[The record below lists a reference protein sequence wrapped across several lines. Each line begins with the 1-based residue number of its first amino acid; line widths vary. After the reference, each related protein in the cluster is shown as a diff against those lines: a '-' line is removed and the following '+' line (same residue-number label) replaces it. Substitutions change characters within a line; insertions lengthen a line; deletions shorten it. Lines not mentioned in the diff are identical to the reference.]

1 MKPDKGISGHTEGE
15 RDRERGKGSGSQQN
29 LQYWIHTLCSRRV
42 GCATCSRSNSSV
54 VHCLLLLLLL
64 LFVVHVVVVIAVV
77 GCPFAQKQQ
86 QPATRCA
93 ATQPAIILY
102 CIFRP
107 DKSALLHVP
116 CSLSSL
122 VESSRVSSAL
132 SWPVPVFSALPA
144 FPFPVLCCCA
154 IINNHNSNLL
164 PLYCSLNPVY
174 DAAFVS
180 FLAAK
185 KF

>member
-1 MKPDKGISGHTEGE
+1 MKPDKGISGHTEGK
-15 RDRERGKGSGSQQN
+15 REGEGSGSQQS

-42 GCATCSRSNSSV
+42 GCATCSSSNSSV
-54 VHCLLLLLLL
+54 VHCLLLL
-64 LFVVHVVVVIAVV
+64 FVVHVVAVA
-77 GCPFAQKQQ
+77 GCPFAQEQH

-93 ATQPAIILY
+93 ATEPAIILY

-132 SWPVPVFSALPA
+132 SWPVPVLPV
-144 FPFPVLCCCA
+144 FPFPLVCCCA

-164 PLYCSLNPVY
+164 PLYCSLNSVY